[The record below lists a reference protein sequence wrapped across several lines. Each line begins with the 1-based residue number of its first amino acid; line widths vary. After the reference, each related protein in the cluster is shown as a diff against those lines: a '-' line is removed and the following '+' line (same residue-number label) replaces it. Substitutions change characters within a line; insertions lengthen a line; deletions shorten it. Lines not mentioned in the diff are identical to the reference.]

1 MSSALLRVR
10 LLAPPGTGHHAQPGR
25 RIAEF
30 APALVCRLRSMDAD
44 AGWHFRY
51 ISDPQ
56 ASLEL
61 CFRSHPATIATVEAS
76 LRRHCAARGWQLCE
90 RDWDSSGAPWWPAT
104 GVSHA
109 ETKLAEALSVLSS
122 DLALELLA
130 IGALDTE
137 EHVHVAALYLRLLI
151 ELMPPENR
159 LAFLFQGW
167 QHWGRSLTPSV
178 RVDLGKQ
185 ADEIAPAILQDTA
198 RLATASGLSSLW
210 GWHARALHAR
220 WAEYVSKDETPRP
233 YTLFEHAH
241 LTHNRLAI
249 PVEAEVTAAQALR
262 SALSAAA
269 TGLPD
274 LPAALR
280 NEDPHMEAA

>member
-1 MSSALLRVR
+1 MSPALLRVR
-10 LLAPPGTGHHAQPGR
+10 LLAPPGTGRHLQPGR
-25 RIAEF
+25 SIAEL

-56 ASLEL
+56 ASFEL
-61 CFRSHPATIATVEAS
+61 CFRSHPAAIATVEAS
-76 LRRHCAARGWQLCE
+76 LQRRCAARGWKLCE
-90 RDWDSSGAPWWPAT
+90 RDWDTSGAPWWPAT

-122 DLALELLA
+122 DLAIELLA
-130 IGALDTE
+130 IGAFDAE
-137 EHVHVAALYLRLLI
+137 EHVNVAALYLRLLI
-151 ELMPPENR
+151 ELVPPANR

-185 ADEIAPAILQDTA
+185 ADEIAPAILENTTQ
-198 RLATASGLSSLW
+198 LATVSGLSSLW

-220 WAEYVSKDETPRP
+220 WEEYVATDEAPRP

-249 PVEAEVTAAQALR
+249 PVEAEITAAQALR

-274 LPAALR
+274 LAAALL
-280 NEDPHMEAA
+280 NNCPA